1 MADFANRL
9 KQLRLSKGLTQKELG
24 NLLNVSQNAIFNWE
38 NNKRE
43 PSIEIIEMLADYFN
57 VSKSYLMGWDEE
69 TEEQDGYYLD
79 SEAKKAAQFLYENPD
94 YKVLFD
100 ASRKVKKEDIDFVK
114 QMIDR
119 MTNRGDD

>member
-43 PSIEIIEMLADYFN
+43 PSIDIIEMLRAYF
-57 VSKSYLMGWDEE
+57 L
-69 TEEQDGYYLD
+69 
-79 SEAKKAAQFLYENPD
+79 
-94 YKVLFD
+94 
-100 ASRKVKKEDIDFVK
+100 
-114 QMIDR
+114 
-119 MTNRGDD
+119 